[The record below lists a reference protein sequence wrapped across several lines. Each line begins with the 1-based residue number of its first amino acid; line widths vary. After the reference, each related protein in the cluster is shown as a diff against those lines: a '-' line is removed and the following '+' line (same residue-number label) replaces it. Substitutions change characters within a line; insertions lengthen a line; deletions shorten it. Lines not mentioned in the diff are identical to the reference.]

1 MDRSSKYICKKVIIL
16 MLFIIYLKCVLNLN
30 LFALMSIYVTKELML
45 SLFACSLE
53 LMNRRDFPPIPSARR
68 WHRGCWVHPHAG
80 RQQCC
85 WLCCAPAWL
94 SSTGPGF
101 QE

>member
-1 MDRSSKYICKKVIIL
+1 MYRSSKYICKKVIIL

-53 LMNRRDFPPIPSARR
+53 LMNRRDFPPFLLLGGGTGAAGFTPTQGGSSAA
-68 WHRGCWVHPHAG
+68 GCAVP
-80 RQQCC
+80 
-85 WLCCAPAWL
+85 L
-94 SSTGPGF
+94 PG
-101 QE
+101 